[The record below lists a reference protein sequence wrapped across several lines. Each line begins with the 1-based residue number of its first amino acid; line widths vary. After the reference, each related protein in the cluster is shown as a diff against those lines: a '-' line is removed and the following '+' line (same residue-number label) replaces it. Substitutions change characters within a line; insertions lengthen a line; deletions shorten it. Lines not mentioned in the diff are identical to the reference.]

1 MGLTYQQVRKYET
14 GLNRVSTGT
23 LLKIAEAL
31 GCTAVEIVGEVE
43 RALRPAGEI
52 SSDHETV
59 EIARQVAALPT
70 ASRQSV
76 VNIIG
81 ALSGVGV
88 GYRAE
93 RAP

>member
-1 MGLTYQQVRKYET
+1 MGLTYQQVRKYE
-14 GLNRVSTGT
+14 GGQNRVSTGA
-23 LLKIAEAL
+23 LLRIAEAL
-31 GCTAVEIVGEVE
+31 GCTAVEIVAEVE

-52 SSDHETV
+52 PSDGEAV
-59 EIARQVAALPT
+59 EIARQIAALPV

-81 ALSGVGV
+81 ALSGAGV